1 MQYHLYHHEIV
12 VKFWCEVHLQGIAYK
27 LVLIIMQS
35 HMRHAR
41 RNKRVY
47 SLLYLEFHQQV
58 ELVLGLKLHVKLAAI
73 NMYIIS
79 MMMQIVIL
87 LRTQVNTYIEL

>member
-58 ELVLGLKLHVKLAAI
+58 ELVLGLKLQLAAI

-79 MMMQIVIL
+79 MMMQIIIL